1 MRLCASVK
9 EYFELGSLSFA
20 DQESGIYE
28 VLRQMCHTRSA
39 DSACDSQQWR
49 RWARCAWPSIPAARG
64 GKTSLDKSVREAFE
78 GLKAEV

>member
-9 EYFELGSLSFA
+9 EYFELGSLSCA

-28 VLRQMCHTRSA
+28 VLRQMWP
-39 DSACDSQQWR
+39 QKER
-49 RWARCAWPSIPAARG
+49 RPRLRLTAMASMGALAWPSIPAERG